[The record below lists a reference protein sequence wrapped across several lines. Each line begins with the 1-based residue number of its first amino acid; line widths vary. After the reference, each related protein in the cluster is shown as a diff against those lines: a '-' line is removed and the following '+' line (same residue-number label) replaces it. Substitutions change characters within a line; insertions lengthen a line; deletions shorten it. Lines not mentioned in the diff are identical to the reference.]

1 MLRMLVNA
9 GRIALLHNLA
19 FVHHKQGVRHVS
31 HNFQIVGNEQYG
43 EAHLLLE
50 LVQQVEDLGLNADVQ
65 GADGFVAQEQLREA
79 YEAKGCPKATAAL
92 NRMPMMQPVKAVDGL
107 LLL

>member
-1 MLRMLVNA
+1 MRALFGIIKA
-9 GRIALLHNLA
+9 TKAIAKLQT
-19 FVHHKQGVRHVS
+19 KQQDTG
-31 HNFQIVGNEQYG
+31 
-43 EAHLLLE
+43 A
-50 LVQQVEDLGLNADVQ
+50 ADMIT
-65 GADGFVAQEQLREA
+65 VAQEQLREA